1 MVNTLKTE
9 IPTGWRWLI
18 VGAVVFAFALGYA
31 LLLVSPASAQ
41 TETEKAVI
49 TCNADNPLGHGGTA
63 DNPPTCEDAD
73 GNAVEVVVVVTEQE
87 QPAPVPRGDGWV
99 VLAEGS
105 DETCITAQAEAELE
119 ATAKSATANTI
130 LGEDSGTKSVS
141 VDGEGCVRVEVR
153 VSARGSA
160 SVQ

>member
-1 MVNTLKTE
+1 MTIAKYGIYRGGFLALA
-9 IPTGWRWLI
+9 LI
-18 VGAVVFAFALGYA
+18 VVVVGAVVIF
-31 LLLVSPASAQ
+31 STNASAQ
-41 TETEKAVI
+41 TPSDTESAVI